1 LRLSQATK
9 MASPSLHL
17 TKPNYSTPRIIS
29 PLKVSIDAS
38 ALLEVVETIYYDNS
52 AAEDSKTTRL
62 IGTLLG
68 TRSDDGNVIIKNAY
82 IVPHKEEDGELI
94 FEESHHFST
103 YQLYKR
109 SNLDLQVVGWFS
121 TSDKLDLNAGL
132 LHEFYSKNSASP
144 QILLTLQHKNANG
157 EVISPVIKTYVSG
170 PVGLPSTS
178 SVAHRIGLDKAG
190 AFAFLDIENEIT
202 YSQNELTSLKFINKA
217 ANNESLLT
225 SVSSTDELSQ
235 LDSSLSKI
243 DSMISTLQ
251 EYASKAA
258 SGEIKGDEKVGQL
271 LLSALKFQ
279 LSDVEIT
286 TLKAQLD
293 EHSNDTLLVEYLTS
307 CIQQQLELS
316 SKLTN
321 FVLPEDALK

>member
-1 LRLSQATK
+1 
-9 MASPSLHL
+9 
-17 TKPNYSTPRIIS
+17 
-29 PLKVSIDAS
+29 
-38 ALLEVVETIYYDNS
+38 
-52 AAEDSKTTRL
+52 
-62 IGTLLG
+62 
-68 TRSDDGNVIIKNAY
+68 
-82 IVPHKEEDGELI
+82 
-94 FEESHHFST
+94 
-103 YQLYKR
+103 
-109 SNLDLQVVGWFS
+109 
-121 TSDKLDLNAGL
+121 
-132 LHEFYSKNSASP
+132 
-144 QILLTLQHKNANG
+144 
-157 EVISPVIKTYVSG
+157 
-170 PVGLPSTS
+170 
-178 SVAHRIGLDKAG
+178 
-190 AFAFLDIENEIT
+190 LDIENEIT